1 MSAVRA
7 RHQVPHNGFVAQL
20 VEQRIEN
27 PCVTSSILVRATKR
41 SIQHKFVLLSFKP
54 GIRGVLFC
62 SVLIQR
68 IQNKFSSCGPMHGG
82 LVGLVAELS
91 IQYLR
96 GVS

>member
-1 MSAVRA
+1 M
-7 RHQVPHNGFVAQL
+7 
-20 VEQRIEN
+20 VEQWTEN
-27 PCVTSSILVRATKR
+27 SCVTGSSPVIATKC
-41 SIQHKFVLLSFKP
+41 SIQHKFVLLLFKP
-54 GIRGVLFC
+54 GIRSVLFC

-68 IQNKFSSCGPMHGG
+68 IQNKFSGCGPMHGG